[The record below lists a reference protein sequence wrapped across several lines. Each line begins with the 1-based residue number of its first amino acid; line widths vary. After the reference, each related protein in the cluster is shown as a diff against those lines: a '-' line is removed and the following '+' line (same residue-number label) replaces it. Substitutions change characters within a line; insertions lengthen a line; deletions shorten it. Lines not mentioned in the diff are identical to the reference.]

1 MVLFGFI
8 FFVSV
13 AALLAVREMD
23 IECDNLPKARAN
35 QGPARRA
42 PQTSGFPAEPAG
54 MRPI

>member
-13 AALLAVREMD
+13 AALLAARAMN
-23 IECDNLPKARAN
+23 IECENPPKVKAHRAL
-35 QGPARRA
+35 ALHA
-42 PQTSGFPAEPAG
+42 PQKSGFPAEPAG